1 MQRKQQITMNRI
13 KHIVFLLQVLLMA
26 SCHAQTP
33 ASRPVEK
40 KTQTYIDANGN
51 RQLTMP
57 QLPAGLQDVESRA
70 SFLAQHY
77 WTNLSFAD
85 TLVLHDADFMEQ
97 TFVNFLSVLP
107 MAREKESLAG
117 IDSLWTG
124 VQADTLVCNRLM
136 GWAEKYLYDP
146 NSPMLNENAYNL
158 FLQVMLPTVAHDPV
172 LADKLSFHKKVTET
186 NRVGRL
192 ANNFYYQNVQGRHSL
207 LDVEAPYT
215 LLLFFDPDCGH
226 CNEYLAALKASQ
238 NLEQTVRSGKL
249 KVLAIYAEPHADG
262 YRKALQKLPASWLNG
277 YDADDVIQSSGL
289 YFLRAMP
296 TLILLDERKTV
307 LFKDCTPEDVEQ
319 FASSLLY

>member
-77 WTNLSFAD
+77 WNNLSFAD
-85 TLVLHDADFMEQ
+85 TLVLHDTDFMEQ

-136 GWAEKYLYDP
+136 DWAEKYLYDP

-192 ANNFYYQNVQGRHSL
+192 ANNFYYQNAQGRHSL

-307 LFKDCTPEDVEQ
+307 LFKDCTPEDVDQ